1 MGGKSHDPQ
10 NRRHVGLF
18 NRCKRELQRVLGNI
32 CITEEG
38 RILVINHP
46 AVNIA
51 LEAVAKLYDQEKEA
65 DND

>member
-1 MGGKSHDPQ
+1 MTEHFD
-10 NRRHVGLF
+10 VGLF

-32 CITEEG
+32 CIEEG
-38 RILVINHP
+38 KILVINHP

-51 LEAVAKLYDQEKEA
+51 LEAVAKLYAQEKED

>member
-1 MGGKSHDPQ
+1 MTERFDA
-10 NRRHVGLF
+10 GLF

-32 CITEEG
+32 CIEEG
-38 RILVINHP
+38 EILVINHP

-65 DND
+65 NNETTDILR

>member
-1 MGGKSHDPQ
+1 MVEHFD
-10 NRRHVGLF
+10 VGLF
-18 NRCKRELQRVLGNI
+18 DRCRRELQRVLGHI

-51 LEAVAKLYDQEKEA
+51 LEAVAKLYVQEKEA
-65 DND
+65 EHETTDR

>member
-1 MGGKSHDPQ
+1 MVEHFD
-10 NRRHVGLF
+10 VGLF
-18 NRCKRELQRVLGNI
+18 DRCRRELQRVLGNI

-51 LEAVAKLYDQEKEA
+51 LEAVAKLYDQEKED

>member
-1 MGGKSHDPQ
+1 MVEHFD
-10 NRRHVGLF
+10 VGLF
-18 NRCKRELQRVLGNI
+18 NRCRRELQRVLGHI

-51 LEAVAKLYDQEKEA
+51 LEAVAKLYAQEKEA
-65 DND
+65 EHETTDR